1 MASPEKQ
8 PQKEPQ
14 SRRHSGTRSF
24 PETSTD
30 RYRSDFWQEHI
41 EQWVKQE
48 HLGKSSKSGGK
59 RRVTSAKTGSKSLN
73 TFRNIRRQPL
83 SQYADN
89 TLNSEFVHYPGFQ
102 GSQESQ
108 ANNLKYKFGI
118 KKPGDEPQQPST
130 FRPKGFGMLY
140 DEVEFERRYKKV
152 FDVNNHVHF
161 VNSNF
166 ISGQRIFKRNKLP
179 PIGHI
184 PSMHSE
190 DSDTKDIFAIM
201 SVQRFNH
208 PRDNKPSCPPAS
220 PTEESEN
227 HCNHLDSKEC
237 EQNNAHIACV
247 PDGFIPR
254 KSPSKSSGNSTC
266 MTTNQNNSF
275 ARESSYRLSLA
286 SHGEDSAFGTLTEET
301 SPAAHREDGPPSDR
315 SSRNK
320 KAKSVEEPMSR
331 KGSRGKVRQ
340 KEKEN
345 IVPPE
350 TPEEELRPFNISV
363 HVNIR
368 PKDQCIN
375 GGDDEYIERANDE
388 QLLLREQS
396 NPPEATPLK
405 IEAETDETDSVRKPT
420 YPTIIEG
427 NESEN
432 EASGT
437 EGLKSAS
444 SSSSNCWAE
453 TLAKSHRDCPDIFLQ
468 EEVTE
473 NGAQRM
479 GNVVNNIKV
488 TARSTA
494 ENDVQNT
501 GTTIHS
507 YKVKPVPGIAL

>member
-1 MASPEKQ
+1 M
-8 PQKEPQ
+8 
-14 SRRHSGTRSF
+14 
-24 PETSTD
+24 
-30 RYRSDFWQEHI
+30 
-41 EQWVKQE
+41 
-48 HLGKSSKSGGK
+48 GKSSKSSGK
-59 RRVTSAKTGSKSLN
+59 HRVTSAKTGSKSLG
-73 TFRNIRRQPL
+73 TFRNIRRQPP
-83 SQYADN
+83 SQYSDN
-89 TLNSEFVHYPGFQ
+89 AVNSEFVHYPGFQ

-166 ISGQRIFKRNKLP
+166 ISGQRIFRRNKLP

-208 PRDNKPSCPPAS
+208 PRVSKPSCPPAS
-220 PTEESEN
+220 PSDETEN
-227 HCNHLDSKEC
+227 CCHLDSTFRKEH
-237 EQNNAHIACV
+237 EQNDSAQSTCV

-254 KSPSKSSGNSTC
+254 KSPSKSSGNAAC
-266 MTTNQNNSF
+266 VRTNPNNSF
-275 ARESSYRLSLA
+275 TRDSSYRLSLA

-368 PKDQCIN
+368 PKDQYIN
-375 GGDDEYIERANDE
+375 GGDDEYNERANDE
-388 QLLLREQS
+388 RLLVREKS
-396 NPPEATPLK
+396 NPPEATPLTT
-405 IEAETDETDSVRKPT
+405 EAETDETDSVRKPT

-444 SSSSNCWAE
+444 SSSSNCWAKPI
-453 TLAKSHRDCPDIFLQ
+453 AKSYRDCPDIFLQ
-468 EEVTE
+468 EEAPE
-473 NGAQRM
+473 NGAQRT
-479 GNVVNNIKV
+479 GNVVHNIKI
-488 TARSTA
+488 TAGGTV
-494 ENDVQNT
+494 ENDVQNI
-501 GTTIHS
+501 GTTINS
-507 YKVKPVPGIAL
+507 YKVKPVPRIAL